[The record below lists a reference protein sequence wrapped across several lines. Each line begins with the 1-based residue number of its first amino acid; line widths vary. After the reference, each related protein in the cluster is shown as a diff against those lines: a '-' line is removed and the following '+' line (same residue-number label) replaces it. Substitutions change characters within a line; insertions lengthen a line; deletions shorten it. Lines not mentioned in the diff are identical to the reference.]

1 MHKTRLAASSWK
13 WPIMIRASSSCKG
26 YFCIHNFLFK
36 YLLLSTDDFAIY
48 TASCYQCV
56 CAFSVNLLTPCT
68 GEPLGS
74 SLSARMKALGLNSS
88 WTVSTWAATT
98 RPGDAGPWM
107 LGLGLLLGG
116 LQSASSQAWLLW
128 LLAPWYW
135 LEGGCRGLLFQAWLL
150 WRLLPWGCFL
160 EAAWGCFLEAA
171 GCCLSS
177 GSNRLPP
184 TVATRVMG

>member
-1 MHKTRLAASSWK
+1 
-13 WPIMIRASSSCKG
+13 MIRASSSCKG

-107 LGLGLLLGG
+107 LGLAFSEVGCYGCWLRGTGWKVGCRGLTAMAAGSVVL
-116 LQSASSQAWLLW
+116 ASSQA
-128 LLAPWYW
+128 
-135 LEGGCRGLLFQAWLL
+135 
-150 WRLLPWGCFL
+150 
-160 EAAWGCFLEAA
+160 
-171 GCCLSS
+171 
-177 GSNRLPP
+177 
-184 TVATRVMG
+184 